1 MVAETIRL
9 SKSERRFLR
18 MKKLVSILL
27 TFALLLSVS
36 VTAFAE
42 EATPT
47 NQQDAKYSISVGD
60 SDIV

>member
-1 MVAETIRL
+1 
-9 SKSERRFLR
+9 